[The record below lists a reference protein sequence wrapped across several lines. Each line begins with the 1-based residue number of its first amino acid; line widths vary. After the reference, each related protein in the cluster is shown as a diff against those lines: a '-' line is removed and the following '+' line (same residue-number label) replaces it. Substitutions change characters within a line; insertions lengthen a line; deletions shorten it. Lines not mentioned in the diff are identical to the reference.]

1 MTTCLGRELHGQTFI
16 LFSWMLALGWLRQ
29 AIMGLRGMPHLP
41 DLTRIDAT
49 TLPSLPAGKGPHL
62 TVVVPA
68 CNEEESIQATLHSL
82 LASTG
87 LRLEIIAVDDRST
100 DRTGVLMDQIAA
112 EAVAY
117 GGLHRLQVIHI
128 NELPAGWLGKPHA
141 LQLGTQQAT
150 APWLLFTDGD
160 LLFAPQALELALRQA
175 NAGQADH
182 LVLVPSLIRKSF
194 GEAAMQ
200 ATIQAL
206 VQWSVRLW
214 KVSDPDTK
222 DFFGVGGFNLVR
234 TEVFNHLGGFAAL
247 RMEVVEDLSFGRMV
261 KHAGYRSCVTVG
273 PDLVKIRWIH
283 GASGIV
289 SNVEKNG
296 FAAFRYRLGLSLAAL
311 PRGRGT
317 GNSALGGD
325 CGGRLGAT
333 AGLLTYASIALV
345 FHANRRLNGVSPAL
359 AVLFAPIRG
368 HCGFWFPAFS
378 GSHVGSRWSHVARNA
393 LPTRRP
399 APQCST
405 VVIDRAFGFLSV
417 ASEAWECKGPPGGR
431 LFFEVPPN
439 IPRKSG
445 MRKPN
450 AIDDDRSY
458 LIQVPPCGSRGT
470 GPTLEN
476 RMISPFATGIY
487 VGLGVVAGF
496 GLAAL
501 RRSICHNVAGLAN
514 SSAGR

>member
-1 MTTCLGRELHGQTFI
+1 
-16 LFSWMLALGWLRQ
+16 MLALGWLRQ

-296 FAAFRYRLGLSLAAL
+296 FAAFRYRLGLSLAACLGVAVQVIL
-311 PRGRGT
+311 PLAAIVAGGW
-317 GNSALGGD
+317 ALP
-325 CGGRLGAT
+325 

-359 AVLFAPIRG
+359 AVLFAPSAAIAG
-368 HCGFWFPAFS
+368 
-378 GSHVGSRWSHVARNA
+378 
-393 LPTRRP
+393 
-399 APQCST
+399 
-405 VVIDRAFGFLSV
+405 FGFLRSV
-417 ASEAWECKGPPGGR
+417 VLTLARDGVTW
-431 LFFEVPPN
+431 
-439 IPRKSG
+439 
-445 MRKPN
+445 
-450 AIDDDRSY
+450 
-458 LIQVPPCGSRGT
+458 RGT
-470 GPTLEN
+470 HYPLDD
-476 RMISPFATGIY
+476 
-487 VGLGVVAGF
+487 
-496 GLAAL
+496 L
-501 RRSICHNVAGLAN
+501 RRNAAPW
-514 SSAGR
+514 